1 MIRAREEVKIPT
13 ETRVRKKWIRKL
25 TDNCEGVMTSW
36 EQGAAGVVETARE
49 LEVKPEDVT
58 ELLKSQDKTLTSEEL
73 LYAWA
78 KK

>member
-1 MIRAREEVKIPT
+1 M
-13 ETRVRKKWIRKL
+13 
-25 TDNCEGVMTSW
+25 SW

-73 LYAWA
+73 LYA
-78 KK
+78 